1 MLKIFNEFRSILD
14 DVMLKA
20 FGHRIV
26 LWGYGYT
33 GRFLEWYAE
42 YYHGLKVDFII
53 TEDWATGV
61 PYNFPLFKDS
71 LFDFDYMDVKNSFV
85 WLAIPTTEEVK
96 KKLLKAGYIK
106 NQTYFDFLENVFG
119 KEYISEDS
127 HVDNIFQRI
136 KTGVRDIQFLEW
148 LEYKYECNFV
158 TAINSS
164 EFVSGIKG
172 ASSYRVSTQKE
183 IFPILDKCHCIPQKN
198 DAIFDFGCGKG
209 GAMISFLDYG
219 FHRVGGVEFE
229 KGIYDVMVSNFHKL
243 NISGENIECI
253 HGDAS
258 KIENKLDK
266 YNWFYYFDPFS
277 GDIFKQTIIH
287 ICESIQRKPR
297 KVHIINI
304 NPKFHEIIK
313 DSGFFILNN
322 QFCVAV
328 RQKVVDVFVTKKE
341 YEGSI

>member
-243 NISGENIECI
+243 NISG
-253 HGDAS
+253 
-258 KIENKLDK
+258 
-266 YNWFYYFDPFS
+266 
-277 GDIFKQTIIH
+277 
-287 ICESIQRKPR
+287 
-297 KVHIINI
+297 
-304 NPKFHEIIK
+304 
-313 DSGFFILNN
+313 
-322 QFCVAV
+322 
-328 RQKVVDVFVTKKE
+328 
-341 YEGSI
+341 